1 MITNKLDNKEIL
13 DLIDKNKIEK
23 VFSDIDYTVFDFDV
37 GNKKGNEKLN
47 DCYPKLGDEVGK
59 IFDLILRAKRG
70 LDNLS
75 NDEQIEYKKIIEEV
89 DEIQSKIIPIYG
101 HKYWSRETMIMI
113 AAKKLGLNFKAD
125 EVTKLR
131 KVYWKA
137 LADAWNLY
145 DDAIPFLNKI
155 KKEKIEIIWVTGS
168 DSILKIKM
176 ALEKIEI
183 NYDPEY
189 SCKEKT
195 KRLKKLLKKYPGELV
210 IGDPV
215 DKPLIWQ
222 KLFKEINIEKTLVV
236 GDSYG
241 TDLKPA
247 EELGIKTIL
256 IKRN

>member
-1 MITNKLDNKEIL
+1 MITNRLDNKEVL
-13 DLIDKNKIEK
+13 DLIDKNKIER
-23 VFSDIDYTVFDFDV
+23 VFSDIDYTVFNFDI
-37 GNKKGNEKLN
+37 GNKNGNEKLN
-47 DCYPKLGDEVGK
+47 DCYPKLGDEVGR

-75 NDEQIEYKKIIEEV
+75 NEEQVEYKKIIEEV
-89 DEIQSKIIPIYG
+89 DENQSKIIPIYG

-113 AAKKLGLNFKAD
+113 AAKKLGLTFSPD
-125 EVTKLR
+125 EITKLR

-137 LADAWNLY
+137 MVDAWNIY
-145 DDAIPFLNKI
+145 DDAIPFLDKI

-168 DSILKIKM
+168 DSILKVKTT
-176 ALEKIEI
+176 LGKIELD
-183 NYDPEY
+183 YDPEY
-189 SCKEKT
+189 SWEEKEK
-195 KRLKKLLKKYPGELV
+195 RLDKLLKEYPGKLI

-215 DKPLIWQ
+215 DKPLIWD
-222 KLFKEINIEKTLVV
+222 KLFKGINIEKTLAM

-256 IKRN
+256 IKR